1 MKRVA
6 AGLALILGCLGLIAL
21 AVFGLG
27 DTSVL
32 VPPPEAAAESF
43 LHQLATHRYARALP
57 LLEEGTRK
65 RVDASV
71 LRRATEQL
79 ERGSGRLDPVHG
91 EAGAVV
97 GPEATAGVRTS
108 RGKVRVRLVRQHGL
122 WRVKQVE
129 GLPWDVAP

>member
-1 MKRVA
+1 MKTVA
-6 AGLALILGCLGLIAL
+6 LDLALILGCLGLIAL

-57 LLEEGTRK
+57 LLEAGTRK

-79 ERGSGRLDPVHG
+79 EGGSGRLDPVHG

-97 GPEATAGVRTS
+97 GSQATAAVRTS
-108 RGKVRVRLVRQHGL
+108 RGKVHVRLIRQHGL
-122 WRVKQVE
+122 WRVKDVE
-129 GLPWDVAP
+129 GLAWSSAP

>member
-1 MKRVA
+1 VA
-6 AGLALILGCLGLIAL
+6 ANLALIVGCLGLIAV

-57 LLEEGTRK
+57 LLEDDTRR

-79 ERGSGRLDPVHG
+79 EGGSGRLDPVHG

-97 GPEATAGVRTS
+97 GPEATAAVRTS

-122 WRVKQVE
+122 WRVKEVE
-129 GLPWDVAP
+129 GLPWRGAP

>member
-1 MKRVA
+1 MKAVA
-6 AGLALILGCLGLIAL
+6 ANLALILGCLGLIAL

-57 LLEEGTRK
+57 LLEEGTRT

-79 ERGSGRLDPVHG
+79 EGGRGRLDPVHG
-91 EAGAVV
+91 EPGVVV
-97 GPEATAGVRTS
+97 GSEATARVTTP
-108 RGKVRVRLVRQHGL
+108 RGEVRVRLVRQHGL
-122 WRVKQVE
+122 WRIKDLE
-129 GLPWDVAP
+129 GLRWSGAP